1 MLKVGLT
8 GGIGSGKSIVA
19 QFLEVL
25 QIPVYYADTRAKLLM
40 NSNLELVKQIKKV
53 FGNDVYDH
61 GQLNRAYL
69 AQKVFNDKN
78 LLTKLN
84 QLVHP
89 CVKNDFESWCS
100 KNVNS
105 GLVVQEAAI
114 LFENGSYKNFDHMV
128 LVTAPL
134 ARRIDRVMKRDGV
147 SYDQVYERIN
157 NQWDDIE
164 KIKLANTVIIN
175 DDNHSLIDQTL
186 KLLNKL

>member
-25 QIPVYYADTRAKLLM
+25 QIPVYYADIRAKLLM
-40 NSNLELVKQIKKV
+40 NTNVELIEQIKAV
-53 FGNDVYDH
+53 FGEEVYGH

-78 LLTKLN
+78 LLKVLN

-89 CVKNDFESWCS
+89 RVKNDFENWSS
-100 KNVNS
+100 QYVNS

-114 LFENGSYKNFDHMV
+114 LFENGNYKNFDHMV

-134 ARRIDRVMKRDGV
+134 NMRIARVMKRDGV
-147 SYDQVYERIN
+147 TYDQVYERIN

-175 DDNHSLIDQTL
+175 DDCHSLIDQTL